1 MMGDMKHAAE
11 AKPAAVDAVTF
22 EVLRHKFWQAAEEMG
37 VILIQASSSPV
48 VTEVQD
54 FATALFDARGDFVAM
69 GSNVIPHVAP
79 MQFAVRAIM
88 EECAENPGI
97 GEGDA
102 FIVNDPHRGAMHQS
116 DIIIAAPVYYRGE
129 LVAWTA
135 CHCHHLDVGAMIP
148 GGFTIGARNI
158 YQEGLRLP
166 PIRFIEAGV
175 VRKDIWTMLFNHIR
189 VPRMALDLKAQI
201 AANNIGG
208 TRIGEMCERYGAEVV
223 KAAMGELLD
232 YSERRLRTRLREL
245 PDGTF
250 RHVDRQDHDGLTQG
264 IYRIVMT
271 VTKQGDSLHFD
282 FTGSSEQAVGF
293 INCCIGGAWAGVFGV
308 LLPWIAYDMPWN
320 AGLLRPVTITAPDG
334 SICNAKLPAP
344 VSKGGTGTMWSIR
357 NAAQLCLSKLL
368 GASDAYWQEAMAI
381 WEGAVPIAILSG
393 KNQFGDYFS
402 YLNMDGGAGGCGAV
416 AHRDGTNTA
425 GNQVSPTM
433 SIPNIETHEANHPV
447 LYMFRRQREDSPG
460 AGKFRGGAGL
470 EEMFMVYDTDQ
481 LNFTLTSN
489 GITVANAEG
498 LYGGLPGSSNF
509 WGMVARAAA
518 NPGDGAIRQVNRV
531 EEVEGRLEPL
541 PSGIPQLTLERGDMF
556 YFRCTGGGG
565 YGDPIERDPARVLAD
580 VQAALLSAG
589 EAERVYGVLL
599 DSARTRV
606 HEAKTRARRVKLRDA
621 RLAGGNGRAALPKF
635 KGGKRIG
642 RLGEYLERVEVDGAL
657 VTICRG
663 CGTRLAAAGRDP
675 KLSAILKE
683 GPLLDAGP
691 LFPADDNTECA
702 LRLYHCPGCGVQFA
716 AEIAEKGSAVIEDA
730 VLRAVL
736 Q

>member
-1 MMGDMKHAAE
+1 MNAE
-11 AKPAAVDAVTF
+11 IKQPAAVDAVTF
-22 EVLRHKFWQAAEEMG
+22 EVLRHKFWQTAEEMG

-116 DIIIAAPVYYRGE
+116 DIIIAAPVYFNGE

-158 YQEGLRLP
+158 YQEGMRLP
-166 PIRFIEAGV
+166 PIRFIERGV

-189 VPRMALDLKAQI
+189 VPRVALDLKAQI
-201 AANNIGG
+201 AANNVGG
-208 TRIGEMCERYGAEVV
+208 KRVTEMCERYGADTV
-223 KAAMGELLD
+223 KAAMAELLD
-232 YSERRLRTRLREL
+232 YSERRLRTRLAEL

-250 RHVDRQDHDGLTQG
+250 RHVDRQDHDGLTPG
-264 IYRIVMT
+264 MYRIVMT
-271 VTKQGDSLHFD
+271 VTKEGDSLHFD
-282 FTGSSEQAVGF
+282 FTGSSEQAPGF

-320 AGLLRPVTITAPDG
+320 AGLLRPVKITAPDG
-334 SICNAKLPAP
+334 SLCNARLPAP

-357 NAAQLCLSKLL
+357 NAAQMSLSKLL
-368 GASDAYWQEAMAI
+368 GASDAYCQEAMAI

-393 KNQFGDYFS
+393 QNQFGNYYG

-416 AHRDGTNTA
+416 AHRDGTDTA

-447 LYMFRRQREDSPG
+447 LYMFRRQRENSPG
-460 AGKFRGGAGL
+460 AGKYRGGAGL
-470 EEMFMVYDTDQ
+470 EEMFMVYDADRMN
-481 LNFTLTSN
+481 LTLTAN

-509 WGMVARAAA
+509 WGKVPANADPRA
-518 NPGDGAIRQVNRV
+518 ITHVNSLADV
-531 EEVEGRLEPL
+531 DGRLEAL
-541 PSGIPQLTLERGDMF
+541 PSGIPQLVLERGEMF

-565 YGDPIERDPARVLAD
+565 YGDPVERDPARVLAD
-580 VQAALLSAG
+580 VRAAILSAG
-589 EAERVYGVLL
+589 EAKRVYGVVL
-599 DSARTRV
+599 DAALTHV
-606 HEAKTRARRVKLRDA
+606 DEGATRACRVQILKQ
-621 RLAGGNGRAALPKF
+621 RLAGAKAKSPPRSLDY
-635 KGGKRIG
+635 KRLG
-642 RLGEYLERVEVDGAL
+642 RLGEYLEQAEAGGTRFNV
-657 VTICRG
+657 CRC
-663 CGTRLAAAGRDP
+663 CGTRLGAAGSDP
-675 KLSAILKE
+675 KLAAIMKE

-691 LFPADDNTECA
+691 LFPADDTTQCS
-702 LRLYHCPGCGVQFA
+702 LRAYHCPGCGVQFA
-716 AEIAEKGSAVIEDA
+716 AEIAEKGSAVLEDA
-730 VLRAVL
+730 ILK
-736 Q
+736 

>member
-1 MMGDMKHAAE
+1 MNEMTGDLARTAE
-11 AKPAAVDAVTF
+11 VKPAIDAVTF
-22 EVLRHKFWQAAEEMG
+22 EVLRHKFWQTAEEMG

-54 FATALFDARGDFVAM
+54 FATALFDGRGDFVAM

-88 EECAENPGI
+88 DECAENPGI

-116 DIIIAAPVYYRGE
+116 DIIIAAPVYFRGE

-158 YQEGLRLP
+158 YQEGMRLP
-166 PIRFIEAGV
+166 PVRFIEAGV

-189 VPRMALDLKAQI
+189 IPRVALDLKAQI
-201 AANNIGG
+201 AANNVGG
-208 TRIGEMCERYGAEVV
+208 KRVVEMCERYGAAVV

-232 YSERRLRTRLREL
+232 YSERHLRARLREL

-264 IYRIVMT
+264 IYRIVLA
-271 VTKQGDSLHFD
+271 VTKRGDALHFD
-282 FTGSSEQAVGF
+282 FTGSSEQAPGF

-334 SICNAKLPAP
+334 SLCNAKLPVP

-368 GASDAYWQEAMAI
+368 GASDAYCQEAMAI

-393 KNQFGDYFS
+393 KNQFGDYYG

-416 AHRDGTNTA
+416 AHRDGTDTA

-460 AGKFRGGAGL
+460 AGKYRGGAGL

-481 LNFTLTSN
+481 MNLTLTSN

-509 WGMVARAAA
+509 WGKVLRASAVT
-518 NPGDGAIRQVNRV
+518 GDHSIKHTHRAEDVGD
-531 EEVEGRLEPL
+531 RLEPL
-541 PSGIPQLTLERGDMF
+541 PSGIPQLILERGEMF

-580 VQAALLSAG
+580 VQAGLVSAG
-589 EAERVYGVLL
+589 EAERIYGVALQ
-599 DSARTRV
+599 SARQRV
-606 HEAKTRARRVKLRDA
+606 NEPKTRTRREQIRKA
-621 RLAGGNGRAALPKF
+621 RLAGGGSRAPLAKINGYT
-635 KGGKRIG
+635 RIG
-642 RLGEYLERVEVDGAL
+642 RLGEYLEQAEAGGERIAV
-657 VTICRG
+657 CRC
-663 CGTRLAAAGRDP
+663 CGTRLGPAGTDP
-675 KLSAILKE
+675 KLAAILKE

-691 LFPADDNTECA
+691 LFPADGKTPCS
-702 LRLYHCPGCGVQFA
+702 LRSYHCPGCGVQFA
-716 AEIAEKGSAVIEDA
+716 AEIAEKGSPRLEDVA
-730 VLRAVL
+730 LR
-736 Q
+736 